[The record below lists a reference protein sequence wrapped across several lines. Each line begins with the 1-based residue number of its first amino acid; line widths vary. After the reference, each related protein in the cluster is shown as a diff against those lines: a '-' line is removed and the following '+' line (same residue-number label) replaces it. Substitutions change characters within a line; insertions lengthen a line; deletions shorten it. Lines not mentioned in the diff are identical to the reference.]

1 MVLSQNIPLKSL
13 QSYYYWPLEKK
24 LLFHLYKSEFCS
36 PSTNSSLFFGKA
48 TVESLQTSTF
58 LIIKL
63 LSFCSKPL
71 RTVSTSGNS
80 GNYLSFL

>member
-1 MVLSQNIPLKSL
+1 M
-13 QSYYYWPLEKK
+13 
-24 LLFHLYKSEFCS
+24 
-36 PSTNSSLFFGKA
+36 NSSLFDGNA

-63 LSFCSKPL
+63 LSFCSRPL

-80 GNYLSFL
+80 GNYLSFF